1 MSKLGKRLINAA
13 KSAQAIAKGEADPKT
28 YRVHVPA
35 HLDVRAIR
43 TKLKMSQNAFAARFG
58 ILPSTLRD
66 WEQNRRHPDGGAPID
81 GHRQGAGRSYRYE
94 RRTMAERDR
103 ALGYVVRISQ
113 CDRSSDAAGFQNGA
127 AFNSKNSIAR

>member
-28 YRVHVPA
+28 YRVACSGPP
-35 HLDVRAIR
+35 RCGAIR

-66 WEQNRRHPDGGAPID
+66 WEQNRR
-81 GHRQGAGRSYRYE
+81 
-94 RRTMAERDR
+94 
-103 ALGYVVRISQ
+103 
-113 CDRSSDAAGFQNGA
+113 GA
-127 AFNSKNSIAR
+127 ARVLLMVIDKKPDARAG

>member
-1 MSKLGKRLINAA
+1 MCKLGKRLINAA

-66 WEQNRRHPDGGAPID
+66 WEQNRR
-81 GHRQGAGRSYRYE
+81 
-94 RRTMAERDR
+94 
-103 ALGYVVRISQ
+103 
-113 CDRSSDAAGFQNGA
+113 GA
-127 AFNSKNSIAR
+127 ARVLLMVIDKKPDARAG

>member
-1 MSKLGKRLINAA
+1 MSKLGKRLISAA

-28 YRVHVPA
+28 YKVHVPA

-66 WEQNRRHPDGGAPID
+66 WEQKRRHPDGAARVLLMVID
-81 GHRQGAGRSYRYE
+81 KEPDAV
-94 RRTMAERDR
+94 TR
-103 ALGYVVRISQ
+103 AL
-113 CDRSSDAAGFQNGA
+113 AAAPRQKHIQKSA
-127 AFNSKNSIAR
+127 AHGSA

>member
-66 WEQNRRHPDGGAPID
+66 WEQNRRHPDGAARVLLMVID
-81 GHRQGAGRSYRYE
+81 KEPDAV
-94 RRTMAERDR
+94 TR
-103 ALGYVVRISQ
+103 ALAPADLLPPPPNKSPLR
-113 CDRSSDAAGFQNGA
+113 RSAKRAAA
-127 AFNSKNSIAR
+127 